1 MSITI
6 IFLNVYSSIQNSDIL
21 EISVCI
27 IVFLYSRCVL
37 SGFDHHNDFENVAP
51 ALFVSL
57 FDCSKMTENEHYSLN
72 KISKCNIEATN
83 SDTTLIL
90 SLDLYQRLY
99 STTVSATRCTI
110 SPEQK
115 KWFCGL
121 HGCSGMDS
129 KQHSLTVNLIKEP
142 QACALAAKTGQ
153 ISVPKDYGDRS
164 IPIVLNVL
172 KDSVVTELN
181 GIDWIRHGDGKSR
194 NECKD
199 TGWVVKDS
207 YQTFMENVILNVDL
221 KTMRIRNVYNFSLPC
236 KVSEGGCPST
246 SLDVGT
252 YTWNQPE
259 NCLFKKIRSVYNG
272 QMIKFN
278 DQYFISTDP
287 KSKLDDLHFFF
298 ENFTDQ
304 QNICGHPLPVYP
316 TNYEDFF
323 IHYSGRFDMNTG
335 QPKKLHQNQPT
346 ITKLRIEGDDEID
359 FRNLQYDVHLG
370 AKFDYFLHRTNLNIH
385 AFQVKIIQNQCEL
398 ERTQM
403 LTILTMALENTRLA
417 GYLLTGNRSM
427 FLDTDGSVAWLY
439 QCPKVRSTLWVMD
452 KCYDK
457 IPIFYENRV
466 HFVDPIT
473 RQTFLSANEIS
484 CQRATQ
490 NLIQLDMDN
499 DNSWYNLILHPV
511 FHNTPLAFSPTR
523 LSRQVCMYLILLIM
537 PDCKQ
542 GKNCHSFGTMLNL
555 AIIQKIYL
563 KKLLVNWSIRILI
576 HIK

>member
-1 MSITI
+1 
-6 IFLNVYSSIQNSDIL
+6 
-21 EISVCI
+21 
-27 IVFLYSRCVL
+27 
-37 SGFDHHNDFENVAP
+37 
-51 ALFVSL
+51 
-57 FDCSKMTENEHYSLN
+57 MTENKLYSLN

-99 STTVSATRCTI
+99 STTISGTRCTI
-110 SPEQK
+110 RHERE
-115 KWFCGL
+115 KWYCGL
-121 HGCSGMDS
+121 HGRSGMDS
-129 KQHSLTVNLIKEP
+129 RQHSLTVNLMIEP

-181 GIDWIRHGDGKSR
+181 GGDWKGNNDGKSR
-194 NECKD
+194 NECED
-199 TGWVVKDS
+199 TGWVVRDS

-221 KTMRIRNVYNFSLPC
+221 KTMQIRNVNNFVLPC
-236 KVSEGGCPST
+236 KVSEGGCAST
-246 SLDVGT
+246 SLDVGA

-278 DQYFISTDP
+278 DQFFISTDP
-287 KSKLDDLHFFF
+287 KSKWDDPNFFF
-298 ENFTDQ
+298 EIFNDQ
-304 QNICGHPLPVYP
+304 QKICGHPLPVYP
-316 TNYEDFF
+316 TNFDDFF
-323 IHYSGRFDMNTG
+323 IHYSGGFDMNTG
-335 QPKKLHQNQPT
+335 QPRSPHHNQPT
-346 ITKLRIEGDDEID
+346 VIKLRIEGDNEID
-359 FRNLQYDVHLG
+359 SRNLLYDVHLG
-370 AKFDYFLHRTNLNIH
+370 AKFDYILHRTNLNIH
-385 AFQVKIIQNQCEL
+385 ASQVKLIQNQCEL

-439 QCPKVRSTLWVMD
+439 HCPKVRSTLRLME

-473 RQTFLSANEIS
+473 RQTFPSANEIS
-484 CQRATQ
+484 CQHATQ
-490 NLIQLDMDN
+490 NLFQLDMDN
-499 DNSWYNLILHPV
+499 DDSWYNLIPHPV
-511 FHNTPLAFSPTR
+511 VHNKPLVFSPTR
-523 LSRQVCMYLILLIM
+523 LSRPSLHVPYSSNNAGLYTR
-537 PDCKQ
+537 KQ
-542 GKNCHSFGTMLNL
+542 LSQFWNDVKFG
-555 AIIQKIYL
+555 
-563 KKLLVNWSIRILI
+563 
-576 HIK
+576 